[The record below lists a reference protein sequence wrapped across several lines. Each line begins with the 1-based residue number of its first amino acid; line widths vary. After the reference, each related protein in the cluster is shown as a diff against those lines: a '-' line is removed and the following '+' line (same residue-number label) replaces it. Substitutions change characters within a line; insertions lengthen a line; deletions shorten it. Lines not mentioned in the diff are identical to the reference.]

1 MRWIFDGDG
10 GGFIDTFTKFAPET
24 AKQKGIMRMGK
35 MKNKKTERIYLLSI
49 KLAVALRPG
58 FLANK
63 LATKMPFC
71 LEMGV
76 DKQRAWHLHATFSI
90 LLRFF
95 FLLYDRLNVTLVVMD
110 GDPVITHG
118 TFGIFA
124 PMTLAFDDGVL
135 GLAVETCFHRLAQF
149 GDKMMLFALD
159 TIKVVVTMRT
169 IIGGSSAT
177 NIIWTVKAPTS
188 TTVVILT
195 RMVGSIVSV
204 EALFAIQQ

>member
-10 GGFIDTFTKFAPET
+10 GGFIDTFSKFAPET

-49 KLAVALRPG
+49 NLAVALRPG

-71 LEMGV
+71 LEMSV
-76 DKQRAWHLHATFSI
+76 DKQRAWHLHATFPI

-95 FLLYDRLNVTLVVMD
+95 SLLYDRLNVTLVVMD

-135 GLAVETCFHRLAQF
+135 GLALETRFHRLAQF

-159 TIKVVVTMRT
+159 TIKVVTMRT

>member
-10 GGFIDTFTKFAPET
+10 GGFIDTFSKFAPET

-35 MKNKKTERIYLLSI
+35 MKNKKMERIYLLSI
-49 KLAVALRPG
+49 NLAVALRPG

-71 LEMGV
+71 LEMSV
-76 DKQRAWHLHATFSI
+76 DKQRAWHLHATFPI

-95 FLLYDRLNVTLVVMD
+95 SLLYDRLNVTLVVMD

-135 GLAVETCFHRLAQF
+135 GLALETRFHRLAQF

-159 TIKVVVTMRT
+159 TIKVVTMRT

>member
-1 MRWIFDGDG
+1 
-10 GGFIDTFTKFAPET
+10 
-24 AKQKGIMRMGK
+24 MGK

-71 LEMGV
+71 LEMSV
-76 DKQRAWHLHATFSI
+76 DKQRAWHLHATFPI

-124 PMTLAFDDGVL
+124 PMTLAFDDGEL
-135 GLAVETCFHRLAQF
+135 GLAVETRFHRLAQF

-177 NIIWTVKAPTS
+177 NII
-188 TTVVILT
+188 
-195 RMVGSIVSV
+195 
-204 EALFAIQQ
+204 

>member
-49 KLAVALRPG
+49 NLAVALQPG

-71 LEMGV
+71 LEMSI
-76 DKQRAWHLHATFSI
+76 DKQRAWHLHATFPI

-95 FLLYDRLNVTLVVMD
+95 SLLYDRLNVTLVVMD

-135 GLAVETCFHRLAQF
+135 GLALETRFHRLAQF

-159 TIKVVVTMRT
+159 TIKVVTMRT